1 MKVDYKVIY
10 IANDGTEF
18 DNEVECKEY
27 EESLLPTFKG
37 IMLDRN
43 GKPTDDYDDAYIVG
57 FTCSEDIASFLKHSI
72 ACNDGLDYDS
82 PVGTYLYSHDCS
94 RWYLALPCVQKALTE
109 MLKQTT

>member
-10 IANDGTEF
+10 IADDGAEF

-27 EESLLPTFKG
+27 EESLFHAFKG
-37 IMLDRN
+37 IMLDSN
-43 GKPTDDYDDAYIVG
+43 GKPTNDYNDAFIVN
-57 FTCSEDIASFLKHSI
+57 FTCPEDIASFLEHS
-72 ACNDGLDYDS
+72 DSWDEGLDYDS
-82 PVGTYLYSHDCS
+82 PVGTYLYSYDCS

>member
-1 MKVDYKVIY
+1 MTE
-10 IANDGTEF
+10 TEF

-37 IMLDRN
+37 VMLDRD
-43 GKPTDDYDDAYIVG
+43 GKPTDDYNNAFIVG
-57 FTCSEDIASFLKHSI
+57 FTCSEDIASFLRHSI

-82 PVGTYLYSHDCS
+82 PVGVYFYCEHCDH
-94 RWYLALPCVQKALTE
+94 WHLALPCVQKALTE